1 MKFLAITLVI
11 LNFFGCKKAENS
23 FFQQPQLAEQS
34 SIASYSDTKTA
45 QEESSVVYDENM
57 QAPPA
62 ENNEPIVV
70 QNTEQKIIKTASV
83 RFQVEDFIK
92 SAEKIKRI
100 AKDFGGINTSYN
112 ENNNGYNI
120 EATFVVRISNAKFD
134 TLLAALQSE
143 SIYLNYK
150 NINAEDVTEE
160 FIDIESRLKNKKAV
174 EQKYL
179 EILKKAAKIDDILA
193 VENQIRIIREEIE
206 AKEGR
211 LKYLKDRVAF
221 STINLTFYQTLEST
235 QAPDISFWSK
245 IKSSFSDGWSSML
258 NLGLWVIGIWPFLIL
273 IPVAIYFLR
282 RWWKKM

>member
-1 MKFLAITLVI
+1 MKNLIRSLI
-11 LNFFGCKKAENS
+11 IFGLSAFSCSKSENRS
-23 FFQQPQLAEQS
+23 GLDMSNAVS
-34 SIASYSDTKTA
+34 SSSYASDNMA
-45 QEESSVVYDENM
+45 VQEEAMISDAVEV
-57 QAPPA
+57 PKPL
-62 ENNEPIVV
+62 ENNSKISE
-70 QNTEQKIIKTASV
+70 NTEQKIIKTASV
-83 RFQVEDFIK
+83 RFQVEDFKK
-92 SAEKIKRI
+92 SAEKLKRI

-120 EATFVVRISNAKFD
+120 EASFIVRITNSKFD
-134 TLLAALQSE
+134 TLLNALQTE

-179 EILKKAAKIDDILA
+179 EILKKASRIDDILA

-211 LKYLKDRVAF
+211 LKYLKDRIAY
-221 STINLTFYQTLEST
+221 STINLTFYQNLENY

-245 IKSSFSDGWSSML
+245 IKSSFSDGWSSIQ
-258 NLGLWVIGIWPFLIL
+258 NLGLWIVSIWPFVIL
-273 IPVAIYFLR
+273 VIIIFYFVKKK
-282 RWWKKM
+282 WKKK

>member
-1 MKFLAITLVI
+1 MKNIVFSLIFIGLVA
-11 LNFFGCKKAENS
+11 FSCSKSENRS
-23 FFQQPQLAEQS
+23 GLDMANAVS
-34 SIASYSDTKTA
+34 SPNYAMDNMA
-45 QEESSVVYDENM
+45 VQEEAMSAIDAPSPDENNVKIS
-57 QAPPA
+57 
-62 ENNEPIVV
+62 E
-70 QNTEQKIIKTASV
+70 NTEQKIIKTASV
-83 RFQVEDFIK
+83 RFQVEDFKK
-92 SAEKIKRI
+92 SAEKLKRI

-120 EATFVVRISNAKFD
+120 EASFVVRITNSKFD
-134 TLLAALQSE
+134 TLLNALQAE
-143 SIYLNYK
+143 SIYLNFK

-211 LKYLKDRVAF
+211 LKYLKDRVAY
-221 STINLTFYQTLEST
+221 STINLTFYQNLENT

-245 IKSSFSDGWSSML
+245 IKSSFADGWSAIL
-258 NLGLWVIGIWPFLIL
+258 NLGLWIISIWPFVIL
-273 IPVAIYFLR
+273 AFVIFYFAR
-282 RWWKKM
+282 KWWKKA

>member
-1 MKFLAITLVI
+1 MANAV
-11 LNFFGCKKAENS
+11 
-23 FFQQPQLAEQS
+23 S
-34 SIASYSDTKTA
+34 SSNYAMDNMA
-45 QEESSVVYDENM
+45 VQEEAMSKVETPGVT
-57 QAPPA
+57 Q
-62 ENNEPIVV
+62 NNKIEIG
-70 QNTEQKIIKTASV
+70 NIEQKIIKTASV
-83 RFQVEDFIK
+83 RFQVEDFKK
-92 SAEKIKRI
+92 STEKLKRI

-120 EATFVVRISNAKFD
+120 EASFVVRITNSKFD
-134 TLLAALQSE
+134 TLLNALQSE

-211 LKYLKDRVAF
+211 LKYLKDRVAY
-221 STINLTFYQTLEST
+221 STINLNFYQTLENT
-235 QAPDISFWSK
+235 QAPDVSFWSK
-245 IKSSFSDGWSSML
+245 IKSSFSDGWLAIL
-258 NLGLWVIGIWPFLIL
+258 NLGLWIISIWPFVIL
-273 IPVAIYFLR
+273 AFVIFYFIR
-282 RWWKKM
+282 KWWKKA

>member
-1 MKFLAITLVI
+1 MKNLIRSLI
-11 LNFFGCKKAENS
+11 IFGLSAFSCSKSENRS
-23 FFQQPQLAEQS
+23 GLDMSNAVS
-34 SIASYSDTKTA
+34 SSSYASDNMA
-45 QEESSVVYDENM
+45 VQEETMTSDAVE
-57 QAPPA
+57 APKPV
-62 ENNEPIVV
+62 ENNSKISE
-70 QNTEQKIIKTASV
+70 NTEQKIIKTASV
-83 RFQVEDFIK
+83 RFQVEDFKK
-92 SAEKIKRI
+92 SAEKLKRI

-120 EATFVVRISNAKFD
+120 EASFIVRITNSKFD
-134 TLLAALQSE
+134 TLLNALQTE

-179 EILKKAAKIDDILA
+179 EILKKASRIDDILA

-211 LKYLKDRVAF
+211 LKYLKDRVAY
-221 STINLTFYQTLEST
+221 STINLTFYQNLENY

-245 IKSSFSDGWSSML
+245 IKSSFSDGWSSIQ
-258 NLGLWVIGIWPFLIL
+258 NLGLWIVSIWPFVIL
-273 IPVAIYFLR
+273 AIIIFYFVR
-282 RWWKKM
+282 KMWKKK